1 MITVLIVDDQH
12 LVRAGVRMLC
22 ESTEDITVL
31 GEATG
36 GAQAVRM
43 AEELGPDVVLMDLHM
58 PGMDGITATAEI
70 LRLRPATRVV
80 VLTTFDDDDRLYP
93 ALHAGACGFLGK
105 DVEPPAVLDAVRRAA
120 AGDSPY
126 SPTVLHR
133 VVTRAARAWGGP
145 PGRAGGGSPFTQR
158 ETEVLR
164 LIAAGLSN
172 SEIAERMHI
181 GLTTVKTHVS
191 SLMTKTDTTNRV
203 RLAVLAIQ
211 AGITVD
217 HPRSDR

>member
-22 ESTEDITVL
+22 DSTEDITVV
-31 GEATG
+31 GEAANG
-36 GAQAVRM
+36 VDALRLAGQLR
-43 AEELGPDVVLMDLHM
+43 PDVVLMDLHM
-58 PGMDGITATAEI
+58 PGMDGTTATSHL
-70 LRLRPATRVV
+70 LRDNPAARVV

-93 ALHAGACGFLGK
+93 ALNAGACGFLGK

-126 SPTVLHR
+126 SPTVLRR
-133 VVTRAARAWGGP
+133 VVERAALAWNDTASDP
-145 PGRAGGGSPFTQR
+145 PHPATPFTGR
-158 ETEVLR
+158 EREVLR

-172 SEIAERMHI
+172 SEIAARMHI

-191 SLMTKTDTTNRV
+191 NLMTKTGTTNRV

-211 AGITVD
+211 EGIPAG
-217 HPRSDR
+217 

>member
-22 ESTEDITVL
+22 ESTEDIVVV
-31 GEATG
+31 GEAAD
-36 GAQAVRM
+36 GAQAVRS
-43 AEELGPDVVLMDLHM
+43 AERLRPAVVLMDLHM
-58 PGMDGITATAEI
+58 PGMDGIAATAEI
-70 LRLRPATRVV
+70 LRRHPAARVV

-93 ALHAGACGFLGK
+93 ALNAGACGFLGK
-105 DVEPPAVLDAVRRAA
+105 DVEPTAVLDAVRRAA
-120 AGDSPY
+120 TGDSPY

-133 VVTRAARAWGGP
+133 VVTRAALAWGGTD
-145 PGRAGGGSPFTQR
+145 GRLAASASLTER
-158 ETEVLR
+158 EREVLR

-172 SEIAERMHI
+172 SEIATRMHI

-191 SLMTKTDTTNRV
+191 NLMTKTDTPNRV

-211 AGITVD
+211 EGLAD
-217 HPRSDR
+217 D

>member
-1 MITVLIVDDQH
+1 MISVLIVDDQQ

-22 ESTEDITVL
+22 ESTEDLAVA
-31 GEATG
+31 GEAANG
-36 GAQAVRM
+36 SEAVRL
-43 AEELGPDVVLMDLHM
+43 AELARPDVVLMDLHM
-58 PGMDGITATAEI
+58 PGTDGTTATREI
-70 LRLRPATRVV
+70 LRLLPATRVV

-93 ALHAGACGFLGK
+93 ALEAGACGFLAK
-105 DVEPPAVLDAVRRAA
+105 DVAPAAVLDAVRRAA

-133 VVTRAARAWGGP
+133 VVARAAHAWQTRP
-145 PGRAGGGSPFTQR
+145 DRRPAATRLTDR
-158 ETEVLR
+158 EEEVLR

-172 SEIAERMHI
+172 HEIADRMHI

-191 SLMTKTDTTNRV
+191 NLMTKTDTTNRV

-211 AGITVD
+211 AGLGETWGE
-217 HPRSDR
+217 R

>member
-1 MITVLIVDDQH
+1 MISVLIVDDQQ

-22 ESTEDITVL
+22 ESAQDLVVA
-31 GEATG
+31 GEAADG
-36 GAQAVRM
+36 EEAVRL
-43 AEELGPDVVLMDLHM
+43 AERLRPDVVLMDLHM
-58 PGMDGITATAEI
+58 PGTDGIAATART
-70 LRLRPATRVV
+70 LRVHPAARVV

-93 ALHAGACGFLGK
+93 ALSAGACGFLGK
-105 DVEPPAVLDAVRRAA
+105 DVEPAAVLDAVRRAA

-133 VVTRAARAWGGP
+133 VVTRAALAWGGTAGRP
-145 PGRAGGGSPFTQR
+145 SPGTPFTQR
-158 ETEVLR
+158 EREVLR

-172 SEIAERMHI
+172 SEIAARMHI

-191 SLMTKTDTTNRV
+191 NLMTKTDAPNRV

-211 AGITVD
+211 EGIAD
-217 HPRSDR
+217 D